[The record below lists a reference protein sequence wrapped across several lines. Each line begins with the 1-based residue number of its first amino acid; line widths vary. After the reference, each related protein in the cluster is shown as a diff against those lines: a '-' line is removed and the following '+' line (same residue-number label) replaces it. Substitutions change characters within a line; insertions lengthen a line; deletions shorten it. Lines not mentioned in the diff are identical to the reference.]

1 MRSWLIPFPPH
12 AGATQARTAFHCRRG
27 LAEARCGMR
36 ACPLQDQIHALNNSC
51 CAVSSSTS
59 PLARERNPA
68 VGWQPCQRRACLWM
82 EMEMKTKMEMG
93 IKMGISCLPSP
104 GAGAP
109 SLSCVVLVASE
120 VWTASFRCGDRLR
133 ELAPCTRSW
142 ALPDPAGP
150 WPHHQITAFY
160 SEQQTPLWD
169 GHREPNL
176 LPPPILTSPLR
187 PIIAKCARSG
197 GGSDDAWRVPLPLRR
212 TVGWPWGDES
222 PKMHIAIARN
232 QAILHIKR
240 VTAAQKN
247 KTTPPRSGPAGG
259 GSMARAGVHTR
270 YSTGSPILVHGS
282 HQRGWRD
289 GGAGCYGYYRAR
301 GRLKV

>member
-1 MRSWLIPFPPH
+1 MCPLPSSCSLPIPSILLACSRGRGRGRSRSRSSSSSSRSWREGPERPPNPVVCSPTTRHAMRGATMRSWLIPFPPH

-109 SLSCVVLVASE
+109 SLSCLVLVASE

-150 WPHHQITAFY
+150 WPHRQITAFY

-197 GGSDDAWRVPLPLRR
+197 GGSDDAWR
-212 TVGWPWGDES
+212 
-222 PKMHIAIARN
+222 A
-232 QAILHIKR
+232 
-240 VTAAQKN
+240 
-247 KTTPPRSGPAGG
+247 TT
-259 GSMARAGVHTR
+259 TTTT
-270 YSTGSPILVHGS
+270 YS
-282 HQRGWRD
+282 
-289 GGAGCYGYYRAR
+289 
-301 GRLKV
+301 K